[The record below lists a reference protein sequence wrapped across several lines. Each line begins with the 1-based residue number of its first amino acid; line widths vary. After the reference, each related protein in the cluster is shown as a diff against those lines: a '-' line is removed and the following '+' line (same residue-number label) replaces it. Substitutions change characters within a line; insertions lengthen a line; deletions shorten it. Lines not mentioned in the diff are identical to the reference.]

1 MPAQTGQP
9 RREVQ
14 MATFVFT
21 YRMPTDYVPGGLDTM
36 ATWAAWFESIGKNL
50 SDRGN
55 PVFESTELGDCGAGT
70 QLGGYSFVT
79 AEDLES
85 AVALAKGSP
94 ALDAGGGVEVGAV
107 TVLNL
112 DSSSSGQG

>member
-1 MPAQTGQP
+1 MP
-9 RREVQ
+9 
-14 MATFVFT
+14 TFVFT
-21 YRMPTDYVPGGLDTM
+21 YRMPRDYVPGGAETM
-36 ATWAAWFESIGKNL
+36 AAWTAWFDSMGENL
-50 SDRGN
+50 ADRGN
-55 PVFESTELGDCGAGT
+55 PVFESTDLGNCGYRT

-94 ALDAGGGVEVGAV
+94 ALAAGGGVEVGAV

-112 DSSSSGQG
+112 DSAPTGRA

>member
-1 MPAQTGQP
+1 
-9 RREVQ
+9 

-21 YRMPTDYVPGGLDTM
+21 YRMPAGYVPAGPDTM
-36 ATWAAWFESIGKNL
+36 AAWQPGSTAWAKASPTG
-50 SDRGN
+50 GN
-55 PVFESTELGDCGAGT
+55 PVFESAKLGNCGAET
-70 QLGGYSFVT
+70 RPGGYTFVN

-94 ALDAGGGVEVGAV
+94 ALEAGGGVEVGAI

-112 DSSSSGQG
+112 DSASGGQG

>member
-1 MPAQTGQP
+1 MRGAAAIP
-9 RREVQ
+9 
-14 MATFVFT
+14 TFVFP
-21 YRMPTDYVPGGLDTM
+21 YRMPPGYVPAGPDTM
-36 ATWAAWFESIGKNL
+36 AAWAAWSDSMGESL

-55 PVFESTELGDCGAGT
+55 PVFGSAKLGNCGAET
-70 QLGGYSFVT
+70 RLGGYTFVN

-94 ALDAGGGVEVGAV
+94 ALGAGGGVEVGAI

-112 DSSSSGQG
+112 DSAWSGQG

>member
-1 MPAQTGQP
+1 MP
-9 RREVQ
+9 
-14 MATFVFT
+14 TFVFS
-21 YRMPTDYVPGGLDTM
+21 YRMPAGYVPGGPETM
-36 ATWAAWFESIGKNL
+36 AAGAAWFDSMGESL

-55 PVFESTELGDCGAGT
+55 PVFESAGLGNCGEGT
-70 QLGGYSFVT
+70 RLGGYSFAN

-94 ALDAGGGVEVGAV
+94 ALRAGGGVEVGAI

-112 DSSSSGQG
+112 DSPSSGQG

>member
-1 MPAQTGQP
+1 MP
-9 RREVQ
+9 
-14 MATFVFT
+14 TFVFS
-21 YRMPTDYVPGGLDTM
+21 YRMPAGYVPGGPETM
-36 ATWAAWFESIGKNL
+36 AAWAAW

-55 PVFESTELGDCGAGT
+55 PVLESAGLGNCREGT
-70 QLGGYSFVT
+70 RLGGYSFVT

-94 ALDAGGGVEVGAV
+94 VLEACGGVEVGAI

-112 DSSSSGQG
+112 DWPSSGQG

>member
-1 MPAQTGQP
+1 
-9 RREVQ
+9 

-21 YRMPTDYVPGGLDTM
+21 YRMPAGYVPGGPDTM
-36 ATWAAWFESIGKNL
+36 AAWAAWFDSMGESV

-55 PVFESTELGDCGAGT
+55 PVFGSAKLGNCGAET
-70 QLGGYSFVT
+70 RPGGYAFVN

-85 AVALAKGSP
+85 AVALARGSP
-94 ALDAGGGVEVGAV
+94 ALEAGGGVEVGAI

-112 DSSSSGQG
+112 DSASGSQG